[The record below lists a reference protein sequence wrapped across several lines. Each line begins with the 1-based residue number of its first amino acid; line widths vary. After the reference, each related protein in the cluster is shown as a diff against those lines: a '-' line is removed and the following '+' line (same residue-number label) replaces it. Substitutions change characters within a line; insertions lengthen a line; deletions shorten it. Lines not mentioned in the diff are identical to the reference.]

1 MLHKLQRHQNPDS
14 EPWQVHTWRDGIA
27 EYTRFVEANNIS
39 WGQRDINLVEP
50 FTGGK
55 IFNQWVP
62 MRLKQFNYIKVFLIW
77 YLYVE
82 TIRLY
87 NSSAVMNCILLCCM
101 KPWFTQIS
109 SSKKFRSKTSKFYVG
124 FYFFGMNDLDF
135 SGKSTIH
142 IHNLFCSPS
151 LSLCVCMMKICFAKV
166 ATKMMWVHN
175 EQQQC
180 LKVYWFLCSKTFL

>member
-1 MLHKLQRHQNPDS
+1 MKKFCYRLCSPEKQLFSVIIKLCINKCDSKDQSLKTTAGSRVKMLHKLQRHQNPDS

-50 FTGGK
+50 FMGGK

-124 FYFFGMNDLDF
+124 FFF
-135 SGKSTIH
+135 
-142 IHNLFCSPS
+142 
-151 LSLCVCMMKICFAKV
+151 
-166 ATKMMWVHN
+166 
-175 EQQQC
+175 
-180 LKVYWFLCSKTFL
+180 FLVWMI